1 MRDKK
6 CRQVEAQCRVTL
18 RNKVLPHR
26 LRRQET
32 ATTFFCSLS
41 HPRVGCSPPR
51 HCALKTLLEASQGR
65 RRRPHLLRPWRT
77 VTVEPLTAEQP
88 SRLHAR
94 PTMPC
99 PACPA
104 LPCPALHSGS
114 SSSSSSSNIFHWRA
128 PASQGALAQTRL
140 SYQETMTYDY
150 CCHSQLINS
159 ESCSNSRLGH
169 LSPFQDPGPP
179 VG

>member
-6 CRQVEAQCRVTL
+6 CRQVEAQCQVTL

-32 ATTFFCSLS
+32 ATTFFCSLPC

-88 SRLHAR
+88 SRLHAQ
-94 PTMPC
+94 PC
-99 PACPA
+99 PALPV
-104 LPCPALHSGS
+104 LPCPALPFILGAAAAIS
-114 SSSSSSSNIFHWRA
+114 STGEHQQARA
-128 PASQGALAQTRL
+128 HLRKPDCHTKRL
-140 SYQETMTYDY
+140 
-150 CCHSQLINS
+150 
-159 ESCSNSRLGH
+159 
-169 LSPFQDPGPP
+169 
-179 VG
+179 